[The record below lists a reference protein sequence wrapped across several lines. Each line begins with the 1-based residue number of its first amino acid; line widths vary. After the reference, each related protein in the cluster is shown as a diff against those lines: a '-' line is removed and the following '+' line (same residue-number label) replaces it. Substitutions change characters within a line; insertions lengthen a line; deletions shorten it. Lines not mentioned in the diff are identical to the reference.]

1 MSSSRRSSR
10 SRDWAVVLMPATPI
24 GGFFAASAMWKPRRV
39 KWKHQKAREPGPG
52 LIPPRGGHRAP
63 ESPGTW
69 PWVEPS
75 SGLTPRGG
83 HGAAEPQPLVVP
95 PFMLV
100 QGPLSVLCPKRNC
113 PDHKPKAAGNS
124 KTVLGPANCSGEKEP
139 QEYLPDSAPGSLA
152 DWLRA
157 AAPKPFYHPGPFSW
171 KTTFTW
177 MEGRWFWNDSSTLH
191 LLCTLLL
198 LLLHQLHLRSSQAL
212 DHWGWGPLLTGPP
225 SHKPQ
230 TFIPVPTSDLG
241 LGIVQGNEEN
251 EWKLFFPWDHSFS
264 LLNKWMESLEL
275 IFTQVQG

>member
-1 MSSSRRSSR
+1 
-10 SRDWAVVLMPATPI
+10 MPATPI

-52 LIPPRGGHRAP
+52 LIPPRGGHGAP

-157 AAPKPFYHPGPFSW
+157 AAPKPF
-171 KTTFTW
+171 TTRDHFH
-177 MEGRWFWNDSSTLH
+177 GRQRLHEWRVDDFGMIRAHYIYCVLCFYYCYISST
-191 LLCTLLL
+191 
-198 LLLHQLHLRSSQAL
+198 S
-212 DHWGWGPLLTGPP
+212 DHPR
-225 SHKPQ
+225 H
-230 TFIPVPTSDLG
+230 
-241 LGIVQGNEEN
+241 
-251 EWKLFFPWDHSFS
+251 
-264 LLNKWMESLEL
+264 
-275 IFTQVQG
+275 